1 MLNYIIRRLLII
13 PILMIG
19 VTLLIFSIISL
30 MNPLDRAEALFPRQS
45 ENRKSVRNYEGLVE
59 KYGLDDP
66 MYLQYWHWIVGREDP
81 DTGELQGG
89 VIYGNLGWSQI
100 GRMGVFDVISSRA
113 PATLELILWSAIPMT
128 VLSIWLG
135 VKAAVN
141 HNRPTDHF
149 LRVSAITGWSIPN
162 FVFGFFLIMI
172 FTVELGWFSP
182 GRISLEGG
190 GIIQSDEFIKYTN
203 MYTVDALLN
212 GQFDIFLDAL
222 EHLVLPVLTL
232 AVANWAFLFRV
243 TRFSMLEVLNQD
255 YITTARSKGLPEEW
269 VVRRHAFPNALTSI
283 ITVGGL
289 TVVGFFNNA
298 VITEVVFN
306 FPGLGA
312 FLAKAAIS
320 LDLVS
325 VSGVTLFTSFIL
337 IMTNLLVDILY
348 GVVDPRV
355 RLD

>member
-1 MLNYIIRRLLII
+1 MIVPLL
-13 PILMIG
+13 LLG

-30 MNPLDRAEALFPRQS
+30 MNPLDRAQALFPAKL
-45 ENRKSVRNYEGLVE
+45 ENRMRVRDYSGLVE

-66 MYLQYWHWIVGREDP
+66 VYLQYWHWMVGREDP
-81 DTGELQGG
+81 ETGEIQGG
-89 VIYGNLGWSQI
+89 VLYGNLGWSQVGRTGVLEVI
-100 GRMGVFDVISSRA
+100 GKRG

-128 VLSIWLG
+128 VLSVWMG

-141 HNRPTDHF
+141 HNKPVDHF
-149 LRVSAITGWSIPN
+149 LRISAITGWSIPN
-162 FVFGFFLIMI
+162 FVFGFLMIML

-182 GRISLEGG
+182 GRIGLDFKTVV
-190 GIIQSDEFIKYTN
+190 QSDEFVNYTQ

-212 GQFDIFLDAL
+212 GRFDVFVDVLK
-222 EHLVLPVLTL
+222 HLILPLVTL

-255 YITTARSKGLPEEW
+255 YIMVARSKGLPEEQ
-269 VVRRHAFPNALTSI
+269 VIRGHAFPNALNSV

-306 FPGLGA
+306 YPGLGA
-312 FLAKAAIS
+312 FLAESATS

-325 VSGVTLFTSFIL
+325 VAGVTLVSSFIL
-337 IMTNLLVDILY
+337 IMTNLFVDVLY
-348 GVVDPRV
+348 GIVDPRV